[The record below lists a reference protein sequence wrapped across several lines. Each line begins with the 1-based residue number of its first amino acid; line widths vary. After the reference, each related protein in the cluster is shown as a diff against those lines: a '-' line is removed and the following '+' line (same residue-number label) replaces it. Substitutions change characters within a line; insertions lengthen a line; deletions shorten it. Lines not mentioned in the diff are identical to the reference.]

1 MPYLYEVSFPIRPD
15 QMSEVEVGRS
25 LERLVGY
32 MKIRLPVQEGFVFA
46 DAWYSVD
53 DPEKTR
59 IVAWSEWSEWSDL
72 ESHRKSSILEDHL
85 FEEFEPHISQ
95 EDITVRAYAE
105 VGSGPFS
112 ARK

>member
-1 MPYLYEVSFPIRPD
+1 MPYVYEVSFEIRPD
-15 QMSEVEVGRS
+15 QMTQLEIGQS

-32 MKIRLPVQEGFVFA
+32 MKIRLPVQPGFVFA

-59 IVAWSEWSEWSDL
+59 IVTRSEWSDWSDV
-72 ESHRKSSILEDHL
+72 EAHRTSSILEDHL
-85 FEEFEPHISQ
+85 FEEFDPHVKKDAVTIR
-95 EDITVRAYAE
+95 TYAE

-112 ARK
+112 ARR

>member
-1 MPYLYEVSFPIRPD
+1 MPYTYEVSFEIRPD
-15 QMSEVEVGRS
+15 QMTQLQIGQS

-32 MKIRLPVQEGFVFA
+32 MKIRLPVQPGFVFA

-53 DPEKTR
+53 NPEATR
-59 IVAWSEWSEWSDL
+59 IVTRSEWSDWSDV
-72 ESHRKSSILEDHL
+72 EAHRDSAMLEDHL
-85 FEEFEPHISQ
+85 FEEFAPHVARESVTIR
-95 EDITVRAYAE
+95 TYAE

>member
-1 MPYLYEVSFPIRPD
+1 MPYVYEVSFEIRPQ
-15 QMSEVEVGRS
+15 QMTQLEIGHS

-32 MKIRLPVQEGFVFA
+32 MKIRLPVQPGFVFA

-59 IVAWSEWSEWSDL
+59 VVTRSEWSDWRDV
-72 ESHRKSSILEDHL
+72 EDHRKSSLLEDHL
-85 FEEFEPHISQ
+85 FEEFDPHVNRNNVMIR
-95 EDITVRAYAE
+95 TYAE

-112 ARK
+112 VRR